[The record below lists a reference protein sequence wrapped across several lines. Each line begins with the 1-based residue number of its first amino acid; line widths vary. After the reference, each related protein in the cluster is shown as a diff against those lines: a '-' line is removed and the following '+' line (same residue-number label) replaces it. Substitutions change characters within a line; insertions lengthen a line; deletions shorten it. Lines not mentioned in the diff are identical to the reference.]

1 MKDCLL
7 LDFHSH
13 VLPGID
19 DGSHSVEES
28 LRMLEM
34 LKSQGISTVVAT
46 PHFDADT
53 TSLDGFLSHR
63 ERAFRELSGSVAED
77 MPTIKI
83 GAEVLYYPGISRLE
97 RLGDLCIEET
107 RLLLL
112 EMPMGKWDKYV
123 VDELVSLSSSRRII
137 PVVAHVERCLPYQER
152 RFLEEMS
159 SSDVL
164 FQINASFV
172 INISTRRKA
181 LRLLKNGLVQLLGS
195 DCHGAETRPPEIG
208 EAYRIIADKLGENFV
223 TDMLEYGN
231 SIVGF

>member
-1 MKDCLL
+1 MKDRLL
-7 LDFHSH
+7 PDFHSH

-19 DGSHSVEES
+19 DGSRSTEES

-34 LKSQGISTVVAT
+34 LRSQGISTVVAT
-46 PHFDADT
+46 PHFDADRFT
-53 TSLDGFLSHR
+53 IDDFLSRR
-63 ERAFRELSGSVAED
+63 ERAFRVLSERVAED
-77 MPTIKI
+77 VPTIKT
-83 GAEVLYYPGISRLE
+83 GAEVSYYPGISRLE
-97 RLGDLCIEET
+97 RLYELCIGKT

-112 EMPMGKWDKYV
+112 EMPIGKWDKYV
-123 VDELVSLSSSRRII
+123 VDELVNLSSSRRII
-137 PVVAHVERCLPYQER
+137 PIVAHVERCLPYQER
-152 RFLEEMS
+152 RFLEKIS

-208 EAYRIIADKLGENFV
+208 EAYRIIADKLGEKFV
-223 TDMLEYGN
+223 TNMLEYGN
-231 SIVGF
+231 SLIHF

>member
-1 MKDCLL
+1 MKDRLL
-7 LDFHSH
+7 PDFHSH

-19 DGSHSVEES
+19 DGSRSTEES

-34 LKSQGISTVVAT
+34 LKFQGISTVVAT
-46 PHFDADT
+46 PHFDADEI
-53 TSLDGFLSHR
+53 SLDDFLARR

-77 MPTIKI
+77 MPRIKT
-83 GAEVLYYPGISRLE
+83 GAEVSYYPGISRLE
-97 RLGDLCIEET
+97 RLSNLCIEET

-123 VDELVSLSSSRRII
+123 VDELVNLSSSRRII
-137 PVVAHVERCLPYQER
+137 PIVAHVERCLPYQER
-152 RFLEEMS
+152 RFLERIG

-208 EAYRIIADKLGENFV
+208 EAYRIIADKLGEKFV
-223 TDMLEYGN
+223 TNMLEYGN
-231 SIVGF
+231 SLIHF